1 MSKPEVI
8 EDEETLSLND
18 LIEQQHISQIDNL
31 DELSKLWPTD
41 DDPDLLLE
49 YVLNER
55 NERRQLNSESEQIG

>member
-31 DELSKLWPTD
+31 DELSKLWPAD

>member
-8 EDEETLSLND
+8 EDEERLSLD
-18 LIEQQHISQIDNL
+18 ELIEQQHISPIDNL
-31 DELSKLWPTD
+31 DELSKLWPVD